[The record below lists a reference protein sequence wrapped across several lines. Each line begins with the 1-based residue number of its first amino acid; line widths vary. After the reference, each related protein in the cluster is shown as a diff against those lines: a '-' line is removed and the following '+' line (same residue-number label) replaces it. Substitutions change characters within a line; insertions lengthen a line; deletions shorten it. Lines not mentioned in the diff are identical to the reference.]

1 MFSKPMTHGGIHSP
15 LPSESPAKVGGQ
27 SGQNNLT
34 RIPGG
39 NPASRDAWKHIRLIH
54 AKKKAGNTAVSGSAP
69 SPREDGPK
77 MPGMGSAPMSGGG
90 GGIPSGGGSP
100 LMHMRG
106 PHMSVKAPKVVG

>member
-1 MFSKPMTHGGIHSP
+1 MTNNP
-15 LPSESPAKVGGQ
+15 LPSLAPAKVGGMP
-27 SGQNNLT
+27 GQGNLT

-54 AKKKAGNTAVSGSAP
+54 GKKAAKAP
-69 SPREDGPK
+69 SMREDGPK

-90 GGIPSGGGSP
+90 PGGAGSI

-106 PHMSVKAPKVVG
+106 PNMQVKKPGVVG